1 GNKPSY
7 ILVVKANALMVQNEE
22 QRSINNI
29 EKDLNKKIQKD
40 ILDTVK
46 KGEELGTDVLNI
58 SEKSYRYYLKKW
70 DLNMIKAFDVHSI
83 KNIKV
88 MIHIEQS
95 ENYKR

>member
-1 GNKPSY
+1 MNKPSY
-7 ILVVKANALMVQNEE
+7 SIVVKANALMVQNEG

-46 KGEELGTDVLNI
+46 KGEGLGTDLLNI
-58 SEKSYRYYLKKW
+58 SEKSYRYYQKKW
-70 DLNMIKAFDVHSI
+70 DVNTIKAFDFHSI